1 MGGISTNGTIELTG
15 KVNLP
20 GDKGQNPHRAS
31 LYIDKTGSDVRVR
44 FDEPLGGSE
53 EWDVSSLVITRRL
66 KYNEIVFQTVGL
78 PVESLE
84 LIWKMNIALNDRM
97 AAGVVLAR
105 PNDLKIKGEHGFTL
119 VAPGEPYGN
128 ENYLTQLDS
137 LSYREMVV

>member
-20 GDKGQNPHRAS
+20 GDKGQNPHSAS
-31 LYIDKTGSDVRVR
+31 LYIDKAGSDVRVR

-119 VAPGEPYGN
+119 VAPGEPLGN

-137 LSYREMVV
+137 LAYKEMVV